1 MAGSSGES
9 DNILIQSFK
18 ENAMNKNTLQS
29 TNNWVKV
36 WKSWASQKGYDDSI
50 EKYEPEALNKILEQF
65 YATVRKKDGDDYE
78 PDSLRVMVTAI
89 DRFLSEK
96 EYKYSIIRDRQ
107 FKSSKQVLE
116 GKARLLRQEGKG
128 KRPNK
133 ARSLTT
139 TEENELWEKKKLG
152 RGSPQV
158 LVQTVWWLLT
168 QYFGL
173 RGRQEHHSMTVE
185 DFSFGLDE
193 NNTEYVEFIEKPTKT
208 RQSGLSAKPR
218 SFLPKMFATGGDKC
232 PVTIFKEFLS
242 RRPPEIRTTGP
253 LYLSCVTKPSSQ
265 VWYKR
270 QPMGVNKLNDMM
282 KTIIEGTTL
291 EDSWKT
297 FSNHS
302 ARKTVVK
309 KLKTAGLERSSIVK
323 VTGHRNEKSLD
334 DYDEGD
340 ENEQRQLSHTI
351 SHSTNVN
358 SQLARGNSSTSFQ
371 SSTNSSRS
379 IFNPSLL
386 DAQCGNNFNQT
397 AGFAFQMPSYI
408 SGQNDQRQSF
418 MNMNHFHQCQVT
430 FNIGSTAAPEKPQ
443 SAVPHGEDNISN

>member
-1 MAGSSGES
+1 
-9 DNILIQSFK
+9 
-18 ENAMNKNTLQS
+18 MNKNTLQS

-36 WKSWASQKGYDDSI
+36 WKTWASQKGYDDSI

-65 YATVRKKDGDDYE
+65 YATVRKKDGSDYE

-89 DRFLSEK
+89 DRFRTEK

-193 NNTEYVEFIEKPTKT
+193 NNTEYVEFIENPTKT

-253 LYLSCVTKPSSQ
+253 LYLSCVPKPSSQ

-282 KTIIEGTTL
+282 RTIIEGTTL

>member
-1 MAGSSGES
+1 
-9 DNILIQSFK
+9 
-18 ENAMNKNTLQS
+18 
-29 TNNWVKV
+29 
-36 WKSWASQKGYDDSI
+36 
-50 EKYEPEALNKILEQF
+50 
-65 YATVRKKDGDDYE
+65 
-78 PDSLRVMVTAI
+78 MVTPI
-89 DRFLSEK
+89 DRFLTEK

-193 NNTEYVEFIEKPTKT
+193 NNTEYVEFIENPTKT

-242 RRPPEIRTTGP
+242 RRPLEIRTNGP
-253 LYLSCVTKPSSQ
+253 GFICLVWQNHPRKF
-265 VWYKR
+265 WYKR
-270 QPMGVNKLNDMM
+270 QPMGLNRLNDMI

-340 ENEQRQLSHTI
+340 ENEQRQLSRTI

-358 SQLARGNSSTSFQ
+358 SQLARGNSSTSFH
-371 SSTNSSRS
+371 SSINSSRS

-386 DAQCGNNFNQT
+386 DTQCGNNFNQT

-418 MNMNHFHQCQVT
+418 MNMNHFHQR
-430 FNIGSTAAPEKPQ
+430 
-443 SAVPHGEDNISN
+443 